1 MTIPHILPQAAAGA
15 VEAAAVYQD
24 PARQRPAARPQLR
37 RYNVATLLDNGSIAE
52 TRHTGPAL
60 PLFENAFCAFSRGS
74 LIETPHGPVAVE
86 DLLPGDEIAT
96 AGGGSQTLIWIGRTT
111 LVPGL
116 MPGRAES
123 RIGAGLTS
131 FMADSLGLNRPS
143 ASMVAGPAARLLR
156 TPPHLRAQAGTAPLL
171 SPAADFRDGMNI
183 FETAPPAPVELYHL
197 CLPRHAVISVGGLEF
212 ESYHPG
218 PDALKLVSYPI
229 KTLFLNMF
237 SHASSIADFGPL
249 ACARA
254 DAAPYVPEALAV

>member
-1 MTIPHILPQAAAGA
+1 MTIPHILPRAAAGA
-15 VEAAAVYQD
+15 VEAVSLVQGQ
-24 PARQRPAARPQLR
+24 PQPRPAAKPQLR
-37 RYNVATLLDNGSIAE
+37 RYDVTSLLDNGSIVE

-74 LIETPHGPVAVE
+74 LVETAHGPVAVE

-111 LVPGL
+111 LVPGRED
-116 MPGRAES
+116 GRGC
-123 RIGAGLTS
+123 GAGLTS
-131 FMADSLGLNRPS
+131 FMADSLGLTRPS

-156 TPPHLRAQAGTAPLL
+156 TPPHLRARAGTGPLL
-171 SPAADFRDGMNI
+171 TPAADFRDGMNI

-197 CLPRHAVISVGGLEF
+197 CLPRHAAISVGGLAF

-249 ACARA
+249 AYTRA
-254 DAAPYVPEALAV
+254 DGAPGLPQALAV